1 MKICP
6 AGHQPS
12 ILMSQYASSSYIF
25 DRVLNMPR
33 VLHARVLNMLQYS
46 YNDIIIITNVI
57 ILEFFSAQFVHPAA
71 LQLTILSFLTRFKT

>member
-33 VLHARVLNMLQYS
+33 VLNARVLNMLQYS
-46 YNDIIIITNVI
+46 YNDIIITNAI